1 MSGAADTGD
10 ATAGERDAVRV
21 VLGMPLYNN
30 VKFLAEAI
38 KSIRAQTY
46 SGFVVVMLDDCSTD
60 KTEIIAGRWVRRDDR
75 FSYVRSN
82 KRLGMAAA
90 WRRVYE
96 LARIRAPG
104 AQYFAWVSDHD
115 RWDPEWLA
123 TLLSV
128 LDGDRALVLAYPRT
142 VKIAPRG
149 TPRDTVD
156 PAFFA
161 TVGISDPVARWD
173 YTCQRLMGAG
183 NMIYGLFRIDIL
195 KQVGVFR
202 GVLLPDRLLLVE
214 LALLGQIRQVGRVL
228 WYRRYLARSTLG
240 RQRGAL
246 FGARGA
252 PWWTYLPW
260 WFVHAVAIWRNYTGE
275 STDELRLSKR
285 QILGMS
291 ARYARS
297 QFQVVWRKRMLK
309 MRTARIWAPFR
320 RSRVARLESLEPPVQ
335 APEARD
341 RIRRASSASRPRA
354 DRDGARGPDGGDGTG
369 RRPKFPGRS

>member
-1 MSGAADTGD
+1 MSAAADTGE
-10 ATAGERDAVRV
+10 ATAAERVPARV

-30 VKFLAEAI
+30 SKFLAEAI
-38 KSIRAQTY
+38 KSIQAQTY

-60 KTEIIAGRWVRRDDR
+60 KTEIIAGRWVKRDDR
-75 FSYVRSN
+75 FSYVRSK

-142 VKIAPRG
+142 VKIARRG
-149 TPRDTVD
+149 APRDTVD

-173 YTCQRLMGAG
+173 YTSQRLMGAG
-183 NMIYGLFRIDIL
+183 NMIYGLFRIDVL
-195 KQVGVFR
+195 RKVGVFR
-202 GVLLPDRLLLVE
+202 DVLLPDRLLMVE
-214 LALLGQIRQVGRVL
+214 LALLGQIRQVDRVL
-228 WYRRYLARSTLG
+228 WHRRYLARSTLR

-252 PWWTYLPW
+252 PWWAYLPW
-260 WFVHAVAIWRNYTGE
+260 WFVHTVAIWKNYAGE
-275 STDELRLSKR
+275 SSNELRLSKR

-291 ARYARS
+291 ARHARS
-297 QFQVVWRKRMLK
+297 QIQVVWRKRILK
-309 MRTARIWAPFR
+309 MRTARIWAPFS
-320 RSRVARLESLEPPVQ
+320 RSRVAHLEGLERPVQ
-335 APEARD
+335 ALETRD
-341 RIRRASSASRPRA
+341 RIKRGSPRA
-354 DRDGARGPDGGDGTG
+354 DRGRARGSDGSDGTG
-369 RRPKFPGRS
+369 RRLRFPGRS